1 MDASQYCIQEFEVH
15 ERANCQD
22 PFSKYTKFIN
32 QPFFNEFNG
41 MILHVIDTHSD
52 TCSSFLHWSTNPGSL
67 ECCKP
72 RVVNIS
78 IWVMSLL
85 ELIIHPKFLDT
96 FAEGPFHSLKADHIK
111 NKHHVLVVIECGGT
125 VNNHDAWADLVD
137 LVKE

>member
-1 MDASQYCIQEFEVH
+1 MDASQYCIQEFKVH
-15 ERANCQD
+15 ERANHQD

-41 MILHVIDTHSD
+41 MILHVIDIHLD
-52 TCSSFLHWSTNPGSL
+52 TCSGFLQWNTSPGSL

-72 RVVNIS
+72 QVVNIS
-78 IWVMSLL
+78 IWVMLLL

-96 FAEGPFHSLKADHIK
+96 FAEGPFHSLKADHVK
-111 NKHHVLVVIECGGT
+111 NKCHVSVVVACGRA
-125 VNNHDAWADLVD
+125 VNKHDAWADLVN